1 MKRFIK
7 ILHEIATVGIT
18 GGVAAILILLVSSRS
33 ATPAAYAAIRYGID
47 HVARWLLLPSLTVV
61 LLTGLLAMAVHPPY
75 QDAGW
80 AWIKALLGVSMLE
93 GTLGGIIG
101 TARDAARLSTEVAA
115 GSGGSGLQAVQRQ
128 EWGVLWVIL
137 FLSIVNIV
145 LGVWRP
151 KLRRRRQ
158 GRSASETAAA

>member
-7 ILHEIATVGIT
+7 ILHEIGTVGIT
-18 GGVAAILILLVSSRS
+18 GGIAAILILLVSSRG
-33 ATPAAYAAIRYGID
+33 AAPAAYAEIRHGID
-47 HVARWLLLPSLTVV
+47 HIARWLLLPSLCVV
-61 LLTGLLAMAVHPPY
+61 LTSGLFAMAIHRPY

-101 TARDAARLSTEVAA
+101 TARDAARLSAEAAA
-115 GSGGSGLQAVQRQ
+115 GSGGSGLQSVQRQ

-137 FLSIVNIV
+137 FLSLVNIV

-151 KLRRRRQ
+151 RLGRRKARPVE
-158 GRSASETAAA
+158 SETAA